1 MCVLRRG
8 WVRRNFI
15 HTAAK
20 VLLRCEKT
28 KLMRETRNKT
38 KSKKISQASRS
49 WRAFEKSFFFLAHS
63 FPAFLYLFT
72 EELSSFFIPK
82 TPTRRKKARFHS
94 FIWSYA
100 NGIYANIEKLLV
112 CIRFHP
118 VVFRGECSYPSKV
131 IRDSLFD
138 ILSHP
143 LIRRC
148 RLLHCCSLLNPSQPP
163 SSTDYHSCCKAV
175 EKRAATKQIN
185 KLHSIPICKLNKLF

>member
-1 MCVLRRG
+1 MC
-8 WVRRNFI
+8 
-15 HTAAK
+15 AAERMGK
-20 VLLRCEKT
+20 KKLYTHRSKSLQRCEKT

-38 KSKKISQASRS
+38 KSKKISQASLGVGELLRKVFFS
-49 WRAFEKSFFFLAHS
+49 CSFFSCFFIFVYRRALI
-63 FPAFLYLFT
+63 
-72 EELSSFFIPK
+72 FIPK

-100 NGIYANIEKLLV
+100 RGIYANIEKLLV

-118 VVFRGECSYPSKV
+118 VVFRGACSYPSKV

-148 RLLHCCSLLNPSQPP
+148 RLLHCCSVQSHPSHPHRP
-163 SSTDYHSCCKAV
+163 TIAAAV
-175 EKRAATKQIN
+175 
-185 KLHSIPICKLNKLF
+185 